1 MKLGFAKSL
10 LLGFL
15 ILLSSCSEFQRI
27 QKSSDVNKKLE
38 AAMKYYEKKDNYKAN
53 VLLEEIMPLLKGRP
67 EAEKAQFVFA
77 NTYFNDKQYIMSGY
91 YFKDLYE
98 TYPRSEYAEQSM
110 YMHVK
115 SLYMDSPSFKL
126 DQGNTDEALQT
137 IQMFG
142 VRYPQ
147 SSYMEEVNR
156 MTDELNAKTEYK
168 AFENAKLY
176 YKIGIYKSAVVS
188 LGTFLDRYPSGKFSE
203 EATFIQFQAQYNLAK
218 NSVLRLQKE
227 RYNTALEFYYGFID
241 RFPDSKFKKDAEE
254 LYDRITERLKN
265 FQS

>member
-1 MKLGFAKSL
+1 MKLSIAKGF
-10 LLGFL
+10 LLGLL
-15 ILLSSCSEFQRI
+15 IFLSSCGEFQRI

-38 AAMKYYEKKDNYKAN
+38 AAFKYYEKKDNYKAN

-77 NTYFNDKQYIMSGY
+77 NTYFNDKQYILSSY

-115 SLYMDSPSFKL
+115 SLYMDSPSYKL
-126 DQGNTDEALQT
+126 DQSNTEEALQA
-137 IQMFG
+137 IQMFS

-147 SSYMEEVNR
+147 SPYMEEINQ

-168 AFENAKLY
+168 AFENARLY
-176 YKIGIYKSAVVS
+176 YKIGVYKSAVVS
-188 LGTFLDRYPSGKFSE
+188 LGTFLDRYPSGKYSE
-203 EATFIQFQAQYNLAK
+203 EALFTQFQAQYNLAK

-227 RYNTALEFYYGFID
+227 RYNTALEFYYEFID
-241 RFPDSKFKKDAEE
+241 KYPDSKFKKDAED
-254 LYDRITERLKN
+254 LYDKITERLKN
-265 FQS
+265 LQS